1 MGAWYHGIMGLAHWV
16 LQGEERIGE
25 LSLLYKGV
33 LKVLGKIKAPSLAR
47 WLGAANRTFFLQTM
61 HGVLQLLDLWCLFVA
76 NAFKTRY
83 KIIILSP
90 RALKLY
96 YVISRNYCSFSHS
109 FLYSFI
115 LSFSFITIS
124 IQFFLSQAGPNLS
137 FFVFS
142 RSGTGK
148 KGEKEPGTKRPVLQT
163 LRAQVISHAWNV
175 VLDLLQKAADN
186 AVLSRWVSSFQ

>member
-1 MGAWYHGIMGLAHWV
+1 MGAWYHGIMGLVHWV

-47 WLGAANRTFFLQTM
+47 WLGAANRTFCLQTM

-90 RALKLY
+90 RALKL
-96 YVISRNYCSFSHS
+96 
-109 FLYSFI
+109 
-115 LSFSFITIS
+115 
-124 IQFFLSQAGPNLS
+124 
-137 FFVFS
+137 
-142 RSGTGK
+142 
-148 KGEKEPGTKRPVLQT
+148 
-163 LRAQVISHAWNV
+163 
-175 VLDLLQKAADN
+175 
-186 AVLSRWVSSFQ
+186 